1 VRNSNLV
8 ININKERGVRRY
20 NIMLFE
26 EIREVIC
33 EQLGIEKDEV
43 KIETTFEDLGADSLD
58 LFQIVIELEEKYD
71 IQIEEVEGLKTIK
84 DAVDYVEKN
93 K

>member
-1 VRNSNLV
+1 
-8 ININKERGVRRY
+8 
-20 NIMLFE
+20 MLFE

>member
-1 VRNSNLV
+1 
-8 ININKERGVRRY
+8 
-20 NIMLFE
+20 MLFE
-26 EIREVIC
+26 EIREIIC
-33 EQLGIEKDEV
+33 EQLGIEKEEV
-43 KIETTFEDLGADSLD
+43 KLETTFEELGADSLD

-84 DAVDYVEKN
+84 DAVNYVEKN

>member
-1 VRNSNLV
+1 
-8 ININKERGVRRY
+8 
-20 NIMLFE
+20 MLFE

-43 KIETTFEDLGADSLD
+43 KLETTFEELGADSLD

-71 IQIEEVEGLKTIK
+71 IQIEEVEVLKTIK

>member
-1 VRNSNLV
+1 
-8 ININKERGVRRY
+8 
-20 NIMLFE
+20 MLFE

-33 EQLGIEKDEV
+33 EQLGIEKEEV
-43 KIETTFEDLGADSLD
+43 KLETTFEDLGADSLD

-71 IQIEEVEGLKTIK
+71 IQIEDVEGLKTIQ
-84 DAVDYVEKN
+84 DAVEYVEKN

>member
-1 VRNSNLV
+1 
-8 ININKERGVRRY
+8 
-20 NIMLFE
+20 MLFE

-33 EQLGIEKDEV
+33 EQLGIEKEDV
-43 KIETTFEDLGADSLD
+43 TIETTFQDLGADSLD

-71 IQIEEVEGLKTIK
+71 IQIEDVEGLKTIK
-84 DAVDYVEKN
+84 DALEYVEKN

>member
-1 VRNSNLV
+1 
-8 ININKERGVRRY
+8 
-20 NIMLFE
+20 MLFE

-71 IQIEEVEGLKTIK
+71 IQIEEAEDLKTIK
-84 DAVDYVEKN
+84 DAVDYVQKS

>member
-1 VRNSNLV
+1 
-8 ININKERGVRRY
+8 
-20 NIMLFE
+20 MLFE

-33 EQLGIEKDEV
+33 EQLGIEKEEV
-43 KIETTFEDLGADSLD
+43 EIETTFQDLGADSLD

-71 IQIEEVEGLKTIK
+71 IQIEDVEGLKTIK

>member
-1 VRNSNLV
+1 
-8 ININKERGVRRY
+8 
-20 NIMLFE
+20 MLFE

-43 KIETTFEDLGADSLD
+43 TLETTFDELGADSLD
-58 LFQIVIELEEKYD
+58 LFQIVIELEEKYE
-71 IQIEEVEGLKTIK
+71 IQIEEVENLKTIK
-84 DAVDYVEKN
+84 DAVNYVESHKE

>member
-1 VRNSNLV
+1 
-8 ININKERGVRRY
+8 
-20 NIMLFE
+20 MLFE
-26 EIREVIC
+26 ESREVIC
-33 EQLGIEKDEV
+33 EQVGIEKDEV
-43 KIETTFEDLGADSLD
+43 KLETTFEELGADSLD

-84 DAVDYVEKN
+84 DALEYVEKN